1 MIREEYL
8 NPEFM
13 YKLINSLCKKDG
25 WIMSDFTFGKLTYK
39 NFKQPILMQNNHGY
53 NIVYKFTVYKVPDVN
68 FGRRTSWQGRRLT
81 SVSGPNLMKNLI
93 YKNIYFDISNECFVE
108 HDDTISEF
116 EEFPSFFKLD
126 NQLYYGIYDQPK
138 ILKYHYS
145 YARDCSSISN
155 YMCTMN
161 INLRN
166 LFDPFSILYNMT
178 DEKNKIEQSF
188 MDEGWEICFESQE
201 EANATIK
208 AILMGNK
215 SYNCAEF
222 YKVLDDSCGKMF
234 HGENN
239 YFNLHIHNPKFPV
252 FYTDNVLE
260 LTTPIAEA
268 VIGLGNSVNRSLNK
282 IHETLILLSHSVTRL
297 IECNMDKLFDDE
309 WYVSQF
315 HGLNLIEIGRTER
328 SLEIIQ
334 NKLLV
339 DHNFGS
345 KHDICLNAVSEAN
358 SHIQE
363 SYASLYSSIK
373 KLKTSNLSL
382 NTLLE
387 ISNGFKKLENKQ
399 EQIHR

>member
-1 MIREEYL
+1 
-8 NPEFM
+8 
-13 YKLINSLCKKDG
+13 
-25 WIMSDFTFGKLTYK
+25 
-39 NFKQPILMQNNHGY
+39 
-53 NIVYKFTVYKVPDVN
+53 
-68 FGRRTSWQGRRLT
+68 
-81 SVSGPNLMKNLI
+81 
-93 YKNIYFDISNECFVE
+93 
-108 HDDTISEF
+108 
-116 EEFPSFFKLD
+116 
-126 NQLYYGIYDQPK
+126 
-138 ILKYHYS
+138 
-145 YARDCSSISN
+145 
-155 YMCTMN
+155 MCTMN

-178 DEKNKIEQSF
+178 DKKNKIEQSF

-222 YKVLDDSCGKMF
+222 YKVLDDSSGKMF

-382 NTLLE
+382 IL
-387 ISNGFKKLENKQ
+387 IKL
-399 EQIHR
+399 ILS